1 MSLFIITEFIC
12 SSLTFMRCPKCKNLD
27 TKVID
32 SRITEDGKSVRRRRE
47 CEKCGARFTTFER
60 LEFISFMV
68 TKSSGELEPYDR
80 TKVLNSMMK
89 ALVKRRFDPDKLE
102 QAVNS
107 LENEWAQNKQG
118 ITSKRIGKDILRKL
132 RDFDEVAFLRYA
144 SIYHNHQSVREFVK
158 FIEDE
163 LW

>member
-1 MSLFIITEFIC
+1 MPYLLSL
-12 SSLTFMRCPKCKNLD
+12 MRCPRCKNLD

-80 TKVLNSMMK
+80 TKVMNSMMK
-89 ALVKRRFDPDKLE
+89 ALVKRKFDPDTLE
-102 QAVNS
+102 RTING

-132 RDFDEVAFLRYA
+132 RDFDEVAFVRYA
-144 SIYHNHQSVREFVK
+144 SIYHNHQSVKEFVK
-158 FIEDE
+158 FIEEE
-163 LW
+163 LG

>member
-1 MSLFIITEFIC
+1 MK
-12 SSLTFMRCPKCKNLD
+12 CPKCRNLD
-27 TKVID
+27 TRVID
-32 SRITEDGKSVRRRRE
+32 SRMTEDGKAIRRRRE

-80 TKVLNSMMK
+80 TKVMSSMLK
-89 ALVKRRFDPDKLE
+89 ALTKRQFSPEKLE
-102 QAVNS
+102 DIVNG

-118 ITSKRIGKDILRKL
+118 ITSKRIGRDILRKL

-144 SIYHNHQSVREFVK
+144 SIYHNHESVQGFIK

-163 LW
+163 LG